1 MGHLNY
7 FEPYER
13 KSKHHEDQL
22 TRAYLVVLKYS
33 TSALLMFYNRL
44 LESVNST
51 TVGEE
56 YVPSIHKIHFEEI
69 SIETQVKKIEPFITN
84 KILSVLITDQK
95 IKPKT
100 EIISSERGACYD
112 GVISFSSDLT
122 LIIENKP
129 NAKNVWEEQLKPNL
143 EKIPDIDLI
152 KLPAIIE
159 WKEIIKDL
167 NKIINRDA
175 SSGPEKL
182 IILDFLDY
190 VDNNYSFLNPYD
202 NLTLCKDNN
211 ELILRRLKNILISIS
226 KNPDDIKYHQG
237 WRTYYIETGLDEI
250 RMIGFEIG
258 KEGNDREKWY
268 IDLCFYFGDT
278 MRQARAFYS
287 QKIPY
292 KKIQSYIGKNNKWEY
307 ISNFHISRIQ
317 KHIDWF
323 DTPKGKEEDYYTY
336 WSKHLK
342 DLKPRNGN
350 ELLKYLKKIDGEG
363 IIEIPKETYKEMNK
377 KINKIF
383 SNIFYI
389 SPGVGLRCSFS
400 YDEALK
406 LDKQG
411 KYRNILKKTIE
422 NILTHLGFRSDFI
435 K

>member
-1 MGHLNY
+1 
-7 FEPYER
+7 
-13 KSKHHEDQL
+13 
-22 TRAYLVVLKYS
+22 
-33 TSALLMFYNRL
+33 
-44 LESVNST
+44 
-51 TVGEE
+51 
-56 YVPSIHKIHFEEI
+56 
-69 SIETQVKKIEPFITN
+69 
-84 KILSVLITDQK
+84 
-95 IKPKT
+95 
-100 EIISSERGACYD
+100 
-112 GVISFSSDLT
+112 
-122 LIIENKP
+122 
-129 NAKNVWEEQLKPNL
+129 
-143 EKIPDIDLI
+143 
-152 KLPAIIE
+152 
-159 WKEIIKDL
+159 
-167 NKIINRDA
+167 
-175 SSGPEKL
+175 
-182 IILDFLDY
+182 
-190 VDNNYSFLNPYD
+190 
-202 NLTLCKDNN
+202 
-211 ELILRRLKNILISIS
+211 
-226 KNPDDIKYHQG
+226 
-237 WRTYYIETGLDEI
+237 
-250 RMIGFEIG
+250 
-258 KEGNDREKWY
+258 
-268 IDLCFYFGDT
+268 